1 MRHSHLIAAAA
12 ALCALCSC
20 SKEGAK
26 LFEGYYSYKMSGELS
41 YTATSPAD
49 ESAVVTAPDELTF
62 KLQSESGQMNI
73 LCRDR
78 KSGSMTLTLNAVG
91 GDVYVVDATAEGSAL
106 RTSEMS
112 KTFKV
117 TDSGLSFT
125 GKLDVV
131 LDGEG
136 ERLDD
141 VVLLH
146 LRAKSGTLRYL
157 GRDYNVSSSRI
168 ECVAKEND

>member
-26 LFEGYYSYKMSGELS
+26 LFEGYYSYKISGEIS
-41 YTATSPAD
+41 YAATSPAD
-49 ESAVVTAPDELTF
+49 EDAVVSAPDELTF

-73 LCRDR
+73 LARDK
-78 KSGSMTLTLNAVG
+78 KSGTMTLTFNAVG
-91 GDVYVVDATAEGSAL
+91 GDAYVVDATAESSTLTIG
-106 RTSEMS
+106 EME

-117 TDSGLSFT
+117 TDSGQSFI
-125 GKLDVV
+125 KLDVT

-136 ERLDD
+136 EKLDD

-146 LRAKSGTLRYL
+146 LKAKSGTLHYL
-157 GRDYNVSSSRI
+157 GRDYEVASSRI

>member
-12 ALCALCSC
+12 ALCVLCSC

-26 LFEGYYSYKMSGELS
+26 LFEGYYSYKMSGEIS
-41 YTATSPAD
+41 YAATSPAD
-49 ESAVVTAPDELTF
+49 ESAVVTAPDGLTF

-78 KSGSMTLTLNAVG
+78 KSGSMTLTLNASG
-91 GDVYVVDATAEGSAL
+91 GDVCVVDAKAEGSSLKTA
-106 RTSEMS
+106 EID

-117 TDSGLSFT
+117 TDSVQSFI
-125 GKLDVV
+125 KLDVT
-131 LDGEG
+131 LEGEG
-136 ERLDD
+136 EKLDD

-146 LRAKSGTLRYL
+146 LKAKSGTLHYL
-157 GRDYNVSSSRI
+157 GRDYEVASSRI

>member
-26 LFEGYYSYKMSGELS
+26 LFEGSYSYKMSGELS
-41 YTATSPAD
+41 YAATSPAD
-49 ESAVVTAPDELTF
+49 ESAVVTAPDDLTF

-106 RTSEMS
+106 KTSEMP

-117 TDSGLSFT
+117 TDSGQSFI
-125 GKLDVV
+125 KLEVV

-136 ERLDD
+136 EKLDD

-157 GRDYNVSSSRI
+157 GRDYKVSTSRI